1 VEFGKELTRF
11 EQHDDH
17 VVAYLTSAD
26 SEEVVQCQWLL
37 GADGARSIVRKR
49 LGIPFLGTTQE
60 ELQMLT
66 GDVFI
71 HGGLSEDNKVYNS
84 FQYPGHIYMYYFRL
98 RTCGETRKI
107 CTILCSVRGSCD
119 PIHLVTG

>member
-17 VVAYLTSAD
+17 VVAYLASAH
-26 SEEVVQCQWLL
+26 SEEVVHCQWLL
-37 GADGARSIVRKR
+37 GADGARSIVRKQ

-71 HGGLSEDNKVYNS
+71 HRGLSEDNKVSSS
-84 FQYPGHIYMYYFRL
+84 F
-98 RTCGETRKI
+98 
-107 CTILCSVRGSCD
+107 
-119 PIHLVTG
+119 